1 MKLKKA
7 ANLFHFDRMID
18 HLVGFVETR
27 LEILK
32 LDFKEESVK
41 VIAKLLTMAVIGL
54 LGTLFFIFFS
64 VMIAIML
71 NQALDSPYL
80 GFAILAA
87 FFLVLLIG
95 VLIVKQTNWYHNKIT
110 TITDQIVED
119 SNNKQDERENSPE
132 ITGINP

>member
-1 MKLKKA
+1 
-7 ANLFHFDRMID
+7 
-18 HLVGFVETR
+18 
-27 LEILK
+27 
-32 LDFKEESVK
+32 
-41 VIAKLLTMAVIGL
+41 
-54 LGTLFFIFFS
+54 
-64 VMIAIML
+64 ML

>member
-1 MKLKKA
+1 
-7 ANLFHFDRMID
+7 MID

>member
-1 MKLKKA
+1 MLKKA
-7 ANLFHFDRMID
+7 ANLFHIDRMID
-18 HLVGFVETR
+18 HLVGFIETR

-110 TITDQIVED
+110 TITDQLVED
-119 SNNKQDERENSPE
+119 SNNNQDERENSPE
-132 ITGINP
+132 ITGGNP